1 MKKIHLPSLKI
12 HTIFSLVLAIV
23 LLVVL
28 VFVPSISLFAVAM
41 FVVLYVS
48 GNGIIHSKK
57 NELKRDTLVEYV
69 LVSIIV
75 IVVVIGAVS

>member
-1 MKKIHLPSLKI
+1 MPSLKI
-12 HTIFSLVLAIV
+12 HTIFSLVLAII

-28 VFVPSISLFAVAM
+28 IVAPSISLFAAM
-41 FVVLYVS
+41 LFVVLYVS

-57 NELKRDTLVEYV
+57 NELSRDTIVEYI
-69 LVSIIV
+69 LVSAIV